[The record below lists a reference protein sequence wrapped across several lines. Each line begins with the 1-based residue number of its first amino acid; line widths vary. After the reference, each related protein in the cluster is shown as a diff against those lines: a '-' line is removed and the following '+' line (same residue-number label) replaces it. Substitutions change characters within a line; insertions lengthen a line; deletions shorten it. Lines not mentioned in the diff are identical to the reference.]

1 MVNQFV
7 EEFKG
12 ELDCLGENMEKYI
25 TFSVPIKKKC
35 DDNKTITHKLRFIDS
50 FRFMNVS
57 LSDLVDNFSGRIFNS
72 IVCTKCMGKKIH
84 SECCFVKLKNDE
96 LNYRCRKKECQR
108 STKPLIREFPSIY
121 EFYNG
126 DLNKFFLL
134 LRKVVYPYEDM
145 HSWEKFDE
153 TTMPPTEAFYSKLK
167 LEDISDTDCQHAQ
180 KVWEVFQITNRGEY
194 LGLYAQSDTL
204 LLADM
209 FKNFRKMP

>member
-35 DDNKTITHKLRFIDS
+35 DDNKAITHKLRFIDS

-57 LSDLVDNFSGRIFNS
+57 LSDLVDNFSGRIVNS

-96 LNYRCRKKECQR
+96 LIYRCRKKECQR
-108 STKPLIREFPSIY
+108 SSKPLIREFPSIY

-134 LRKVVYPYEDM
+134 LRKSVYPYEDM

-204 LLADM
+204 LFADM